1 MPTHQSSHERSIRS
15 AGSYD
20 DIENPA
26 KLVTMGTVM
35 VAFFEATAVDVSV
48 VTMTSTLR
56 RMRSATKPEITTL
69 DPIRRIDTSV
79 EDGWWESRAPKRT
92 DQSQSRLRRNSRI
105 QFLGNWRS
113 SFHRNWGN
121 REKLESSRRRLIRD
135 APCEELPREI
145 VGQAP

>member
-20 DIENPA
+20 DIEHPA

-56 RMRSATKPEITTL
+56 RMRSATKPEIPTL
-69 DPIRRIDTSV
+69 DPTEVAETPPKPV
-79 EDGWWESRAPKRT
+79 EGYVASFWERSALRPLAQVADAVHLPDLLSLGRSRSESAESEHDREPDPPHRHLGGGW
-92 DQSQSRLRRNSRI
+92 L
-105 QFLGNWRS
+105 
-113 SFHRNWGN
+113 
-121 REKLESSRRRLIRD
+121 
-135 APCEELPREI
+135 
-145 VGQAP
+145 VGV